1 MRHFSSPYVT
11 DEAEALPHSIPGN
24 PGTLRV
30 TIDRSVGC
38 QNLAQRMFRYGTGDS
53 AEVMN
58 EVSEEVFYVIG
69 GRGRAVIEGKPHL
82 LTERTALF
90 VPPGQSYFIE
100 NPGHH
105 ELELLSTLSP
115 QPGQP
120 PGEQTNANLRADG
133 KLTVSEDEE
142 DAIAAGGDRSFKLL
156 IDQRYGCRNLTQFV
170 GRIQPG
176 RAPAH
181 THTYEEVIYILDG
194 EGVVHVGEGDYPIRT
209 GSCIYLP
216 PGSPHCLE
224 NTGATPLRPLGVFCP
239 AGSPG
244 SKQDAE

>member
-1 MRHFSSPYVT
+1 MRHFSNPYVT
-11 DEAEALPHSIPGN
+11 NETDAVPHSIPGN
-24 PGTLRV
+24 AGTLRV

-38 QNLAQRMFRYGTGDS
+38 QNLTQRIFRYGTGES
-53 AEVMN
+53 AEVTN
-58 EVSEEVFYVIG
+58 EVSEEVFYVIS
-69 GRGRAVIEGKPHL
+69 GRGRAVVNGRPHL

-90 VPPGQSYFIE
+90 VPPGQPYFIE
-100 NPGHH
+100 NPGPH
-105 ELELLSTLSP
+105 ELALLSTLSP

-120 PGEQTNANLRADG
+120 PGEQTKASLRGDG
-133 KLTVSEDEE
+133 KLTVSEGEE
-142 DAIAAGGDRSFKLL
+142 DPIAGGEDRSFKLL
-156 IDQRYGCRNLTQFV
+156 IDHRYGCRNLTQFV
-170 GRIQPG
+170 GSIQRG

-194 EGVVHVGEGDYPIRT
+194 EGIVHVGEGDYPVRA

-224 NTGATPLRPLGVFCP
+224 NTGAAPLRPLGVFCP

-244 SKQDAE
+244 SKQNAE